1 MRLKRPPPNHEHA
14 SFIALAVLTIV
25 VLGLVALMPGSWQ
38 EAFAY
43 QRYDFSYW
51 QLLTAGFVH
60 ENVSHLMLNLAAVA
74 VIAVLINRSAPPT
87 ILAVYLL
94 LGTIGATGA
103 EHLLSKPPALDF
115 VVVETRG
122 LSGGLHGLLV
132 GGLLALARRGD
143 QWAVWLVI
151 AVTLKVASEATLG
164 RPIIASGTVE
174 NVAVMAHLGGT
185 LVILLAVGL
194 QRWVIPERVAGVS

>member
-1 MRLKRPPPNHEHA
+1 M
-14 SFIALAVLTIV
+14 AVLTIL
-25 VLGLVALMPGSWQ
+25 VLGLVSFMPVSWH

-51 QLLTAGFVH
+51 QLLTAGLVH
-60 ENVSHLMLNLAAVA
+60 ENVGHLMLNVA
-74 VIAVLINRSAPPT
+74 SVIIIALLINRSAPPM
-87 ILAVYLL
+87 ILVVYLL

-132 GGLLALARRGD
+132 GGLLALVRRGE
-143 QWAVWLVI
+143 QWPLWLVI
-151 AVTLKVASEATLG
+151 ALTLKVTVEAALG
-164 RPIIASGTVE
+164 RPIMPSGTVE

-185 LVILLAVGL
+185 LAILLVVGL
-194 QRWVIPERVAGVS
+194 QQWVVRESGVESL

>member
-1 MRLKRPPPNHEHA
+1 MKRRPSGQEHR
-14 SFIALAVLTIV
+14 SFISVAVLTIL
-25 VLGLVALMPGSWQ
+25 VLGLVSFMPVSWQ

-51 QLLTAGFVH
+51 QLLTAGLVH
-60 ENVSHLMLNLAAVA
+60 ENVGHLMLNVA
-74 VIAVLINRSAPPT
+74 SVIIIALLINRSAPPM
-87 ILAVYLL
+87 ILVVYLL

-132 GGLLALARRGD
+132 GGLLALVRRGE
-143 QWAVWLVI
+143 QWPLWLVI
-151 AVTLKVASEATLG
+151 ALTLKVTVEAALG
-164 RPIIASGTVE
+164 RPIMPSGTVE

-185 LVILLAVGL
+185 LAILLVVGL
-194 QRWVIPERVAGVS
+194 QQWVVRESGVESL

>member
-1 MRLKRPPPNHEHA
+1 MKRRPSGQEHR
-14 SFIALAVLTIV
+14 SFISVAVLTIL
-25 VLGLVALMPGSWQ
+25 VLGLVSFMPVSWQ

-51 QLLTAGFVH
+51 QLLTAGLVH
-60 ENVSHLMLNLAAVA
+60 ENVGHLMLNVA
-74 VIAVLINRSAPPT
+74 CVIIIALLINRSAPPM
-87 ILAVYLL
+87 ILVVYLL

-194 QRWVIPERVAGVS
+194 QRWVVPERGAGVL

>member
-38 EAFAY
+38 AAFAY

>member
-1 MRLKRPPPNHEHA
+1 M
-14 SFIALAVLTIV
+14 
-25 VLGLVALMPGSWQ
+25 
-38 EAFAY
+38 Y

-51 QLLTAGFVH
+51 QLVTAGLVH
-60 ENVSHLMLNLAAVA
+60 ENVGHLMLNVVF
-74 VIAVLINRSAPPT
+74 VIIIALLINRSAPPIT
-87 ILAVYLL
+87 LAVYLL

-132 GGLLALARRGD
+132 GGLLALAKRGE
-143 QWAVWLVI
+143 QWPVWLVI
-151 AVTLKVASEATLG
+151 ALTLKVTVEAVLG
-164 RPIIASGTVE
+164 RPIMASGTVE

-185 LVILLAVGL
+185 VVILLVVGL
-194 QRWVIPERVAGVS
+194 QHWLAPEPGAEIL

>member
-1 MRLKRPPPNHEHA
+1 MKRRPSGQEHR
-14 SFIALAVLTIV
+14 SFISVAVLTIL
-25 VLGLVALMPGSWQ
+25 VLGLVSFMPVSWQ

-51 QLLTAGFVH
+51 QLLTAGLVH
-60 ENVSHLMLNLAAVA
+60 ENVGHLMLNVA
-74 VIAVLINRSAPPT
+74 CVIIIALLINRSAPPM
-87 ILAVYLL
+87 ILVVYLL

-132 GGLLALARRGD
+132 GGLLALVRRGE
-143 QWAVWLVI
+143 QWPLWLVI
-151 AVTLKVASEATLG
+151 ALTLKVTVEAALG
-164 RPIIASGTVE
+164 RPIMPSGTVE

-185 LVILLAVGL
+185 LAILFVVGL
-194 QRWVIPERVAGVS
+194 QQWVVRESGVESL

>member
-25 VLGLVALMPGSWQ
+25 VLGLVALLPVSWQ

>member
-1 MRLKRPPPNHEHA
+1 MALKRRPPGEEHA
-14 SFIALAVLTIV
+14 SFIAVTVLTIV
-25 VLGLVALMPGSWQ
+25 VLGLVSMMPVSWQ
-38 EAFAY
+38 ETFAY
-43 QRYDFSYW
+43 QRYDFRYW
-51 QLLTAGFVH
+51 QLLTAGLVH
-60 ENVSHLMLNLAAVA
+60 ENLSHLLLNLVTVT
-74 VIAVLINRSAPPT
+74 VITLLINRSASPT
-87 ILAVYLL
+87 TLAMYLL

-103 EHLLSKPPALDF
+103 EHLLSRPPALDF

-151 AVTLKVASEATLG
+151 AVTLKVGSEAALG

-185 LVILLAVGL
+185 LVILFAVGL
-194 QRWVIPERVAGVS
+194 QRWIDPERGAEGL

>member
-1 MRLKRPPPNHEHA
+1 MKRPPPNQEHA
-14 SFIALAVLTIV
+14 SFIVLAVLTIV
-25 VLGLVALMPGSWQ
+25 VLGLVALMPVSWQ
-38 EAFAY
+38 AAFAY

-60 ENVSHLMLNLAAVA
+60 ENVSHLMLNLVAVA
-74 VIAVLINRSAPPT
+74 LIAVLINRSAPPT
-87 ILAVYLL
+87 ILAGYLL

-132 GGLLALARRGD
+132 GGSLALARRGN

-151 AVTLKVASEATLG
+151 VVTLKVASEATLG

-194 QRWVIPERVAGVS
+194 QRWVDPERGAGVL

>member
-25 VLGLVALMPGSWQ
+25 VLGLVALMPVSWQ

-151 AVTLKVASEATLG
+151 AVALKVASEATLG

>member
-1 MRLKRPPPNHEHA
+1 MRRTLGHGHA

-25 VLGLVALMPGSWQ
+25 VLGLVSVMPVSWQ
-38 EAFAY
+38 EALTY

-51 QLLTAGFVH
+51 QLLTAGLVH
-60 ENVSHLMLNLAAVA
+60 ENVGHLMLNVA
-74 VIAVLINRSAPPT
+74 FVIIVALLVNRSAPPIT
-87 ILAVYLL
+87 LAVYLL

-115 VVVETRG
+115 IVVETRG

-132 GGLLALARRGD
+132 GGLLALARRGE
-143 QWAVWLVI
+143 QWPVWLVV
-151 AVTLKVASEATLG
+151 ALTLKVTVEAVLG
-164 RPIIASGTVE
+164 RPIMASGTVE

-185 LVILLAVGL
+185 LLILLVVGL
-194 QRWVIPERVAGVS
+194 QRWAMREPRVKIS

>member
-25 VLGLVALMPGSWQ
+25 VLGLVALMPVSWQ

-122 LSGGLHGLLV
+122 LSGGLYGLLV

>member
-1 MRLKRPPPNHEHA
+1 MKRRPSGQEHR
-14 SFIALAVLTIV
+14 SFISVAVLTIL
-25 VLGLVALMPGSWQ
+25 VLGLVSFMPVSWQ

-60 ENVSHLMLNLAAVA
+60 ENVEHLMLNVA
-74 VIAVLINRSAPPT
+74 CVIIIALLINRSAPPM
-87 ILAVYLL
+87 ILVVYLL

-132 GGLLALARRGD
+132 GGLLALVRRGE
-143 QWAVWLVI
+143 QWPLWLVI
-151 AVTLKVASEATLG
+151 ALTLKVTVEAALG
-164 RPIIASGTVE
+164 RPIMPSGTVE

-185 LVILLAVGL
+185 LAILLVVGL
-194 QRWVIPERVAGVS
+194 QQWVVRESGVESL

>member
-25 VLGLVALMPGSWQ
+25 VLGLVALMPVSWQ

-74 VIAVLINRSAPPT
+74 VISVLINRSAPPT

-151 AVTLKVASEATLG
+151 AVALKVASEATLG

>member
-1 MRLKRPPPNHEHA
+1 MKRRPSGQEHR
-14 SFIALAVLTIV
+14 SFISVAVLTIL
-25 VLGLVALMPGSWQ
+25 VLGLVSFMPVSWQ

-51 QLLTAGFVH
+51 QLLTAGLVH
-60 ENVSHLMLNLAAVA
+60 ENVGHLMLNVA
-74 VIAVLINRSAPPT
+74 CVIIIALLINRSAPPM
-87 ILAVYLL
+87 ILVVYLL

-132 GGLLALARRGD
+132 GGLLALVRRGE
-143 QWAVWLVI
+143 QWPLWLVI
-151 AVTLKVASEATLG
+151 ALTLKVTVEAALG
-164 RPIIASGTVE
+164 RPIMPSGTVE

-185 LVILLAVGL
+185 LAILLVVGL
-194 QRWVIPERVAGVS
+194 QQWVVRESGVESL

>member
-1 MRLKRPPPNHEHA
+1 M
-14 SFIALAVLTIV
+14 AVLTIL
-25 VLGLVALMPGSWQ
+25 VLGLLSFMPVSWQ

-51 QLLTAGFVH
+51 QLLTAGLVH
-60 ENVSHLMLNLAAVA
+60 ENVGHLMLNVA
-74 VIAVLINRSAPPT
+74 CVIIIALLINRSAPPT
-87 ILAVYLL
+87 ILVVYLL

-132 GGLLALARRGD
+132 GGLLALVRRGE
-143 QWAVWLVI
+143 QWPLWLVI
-151 AVTLKVASEATLG
+151 ALTLKVTVEAALG
-164 RPIIASGTVE
+164 RPIMPSGTVE

-185 LVILLAVGL
+185 LAILFVVGL
-194 QRWVIPERVAGVS
+194 QQWVVRESGVESL

>member
-1 MRLKRPPPNHEHA
+1 MKRPPSNQEHA

-25 VLGLVALMPGSWQ
+25 VLGLVALMPVSWQ
-38 EAFAY
+38 AAFAY

-60 ENVSHLMLNLAAVA
+60 ENVSHLMLNLVAVA

-87 ILAVYLL
+87 ILAGYLL

-132 GGLLALARRGD
+132 GGSLALARRGD

-151 AVTLKVASEATLG
+151 VVTLKVASEATLG

-194 QRWVIPERVAGVS
+194 QRWVDPERGAGVL

>member
-1 MRLKRPPPNHEHA
+1 M
-14 SFIALAVLTIV
+14 
-25 VLGLVALMPGSWQ
+25 LGLVSLLPVAWQ

-51 QLLTAGFVH
+51 QLVTAGLVH
-60 ENVSHLMLNLAAVA
+60 ENLGHLMLNVVF
-74 VIAVLINRSAPPT
+74 VIIIALLINRSAPPIT
-87 ILAVYLL
+87 LAVYLL

-132 GGLLALARRGD
+132 GGLLALAKRGE
-143 QWAVWLVI
+143 QWPVWLVI
-151 AVTLKVASEATLG
+151 ALTLKVTVEAVLG
-164 RPIIASGTVE
+164 RPIMASGTVE

-185 LVILLAVGL
+185 VVILLVVGL
-194 QRWVIPERVAGVS
+194 QHWLVPEPGAEIL

>member
-1 MRLKRPPPNHEHA
+1 MKRPPPNQEHA
-14 SFIALAVLTIV
+14 SFIVLAVLTIV
-25 VLGLVALMPGSWQ
+25 VLGLVALMPVSWQ
-38 EAFAY
+38 AAFAY

-60 ENVSHLMLNLAAVA
+60 ENVSHLMLNLVAVA

-87 ILAVYLL
+87 ILAGYLL

-132 GGLLALARRGD
+132 GGSLALARRGN

-151 AVTLKVASEATLG
+151 VVTLKVASEATLG

-194 QRWVIPERVAGVS
+194 QRWVDPERGAGVL

>member
-1 MRLKRPPPNHEHA
+1 MRRTLGHGHA

-25 VLGLVALMPGSWQ
+25 VLGLVSVMPVSWQ
-38 EAFAY
+38 EALTY

-51 QLLTAGFVH
+51 QLLTAGLVH
-60 ENVSHLMLNLAAVA
+60 ENVGHLMLNVA
-74 VIAVLINRSAPPT
+74 FVIIVALLVNRSAPPIT
-87 ILAVYLL
+87 LAVYLL

-115 VVVETRG
+115 IVVETRG

-132 GGLLALARRGD
+132 GGLLALARRGE
-143 QWAVWLVI
+143 QWPVWLVV
-151 AVTLKVASEATLG
+151 ALTLKVTVEAALG
-164 RPIIASGTVE
+164 RPIMASGTVE

-185 LVILLAVGL
+185 LLILLVVGL
-194 QRWVIPERVAGVS
+194 QRWAMREPRVKIS

>member
-38 EAFAY
+38 AAFAY

-194 QRWVIPERVAGVS
+194 QRWVVPERGAGVL